1 MMVWEKDFPVFFVL
15 ESDRMVLEVAIRI
28 YGFHVPEA
36 AVNIGT
42 GIRRV
47 VNNRKDT
54 AVGQGSP

>member
-1 MMVWEKDFPVFFVL
+1 
-15 ESDRMVLEVAIRI
+15 MVLEVAIRI

-36 AVNIGT
+36 AVNIGV
-42 GIRRV
+42 GIRRI